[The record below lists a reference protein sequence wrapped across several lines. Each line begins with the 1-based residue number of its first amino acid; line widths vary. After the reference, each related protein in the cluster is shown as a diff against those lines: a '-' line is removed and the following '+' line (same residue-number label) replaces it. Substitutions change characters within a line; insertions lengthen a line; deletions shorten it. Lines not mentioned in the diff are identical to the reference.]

1 MSQLLS
7 ASDHVPLAF
16 ISRKRAHR
24 NSTGTTGTNY
34 CCLTQNLLE
43 RSPQHVLSFRIAV
56 KVGTINP
63 SLVKSVSRLVFLS
76 FTDLSVTRADAATHD
91 EMNAP
96 NSSIREKKADYTHSS
111 QDKHRETA
119 TCTNCTNTSSGQ
131 KCWYELTDL
140 FLEVLA
146 TFGQFAL
153 LIFELC
159 FDNQACIK
167 MMQSY
172 AKHVLMNNFLFVKLL

>member
-1 MSQLLS
+1 M
-7 ASDHVPLAF
+7 
-16 ISRKRAHR
+16 
-24 NSTGTTGTNY
+24 
-34 CCLTQNLLE
+34 E
-43 RSPQHVLSFRIAV
+43 
-56 KVGTINP
+56 
-63 SLVKSVSRLVFLS
+63 SVSRLVFLT
-76 FTDLSVTRADAATHD
+76 FTDLSVIRADAATHD

-96 NSSIREKKADYTHSS
+96 NSSIREKIADFMQSL
-111 QDKHRETA
+111 QDKHRENA
-119 TCTNCTNTSSGQ
+119 TCTNRTTTSSGR
-131 KCWYELTDL
+131 KCWYELADL

-172 AKHVLMNNFLFVKLL
+172 AKHVLMNNFLFVKLF